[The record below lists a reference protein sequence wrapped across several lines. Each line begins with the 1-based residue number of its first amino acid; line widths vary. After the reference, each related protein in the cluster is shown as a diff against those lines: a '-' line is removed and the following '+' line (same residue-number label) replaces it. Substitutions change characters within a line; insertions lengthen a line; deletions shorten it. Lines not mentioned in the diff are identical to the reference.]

1 MKVNI
6 LIIGILFG
14 LLLLYAI
21 LTFVYLYKLPK
32 VKFHNNESEF
42 NLADF
47 KTRDLIKEDKKN

>member
-1 MKVNI
+1 M
-6 LIIGILFG
+6 
-14 LLLLYAI
+14 
-21 LTFVYLYKLPK
+21 FVYLYKLPK